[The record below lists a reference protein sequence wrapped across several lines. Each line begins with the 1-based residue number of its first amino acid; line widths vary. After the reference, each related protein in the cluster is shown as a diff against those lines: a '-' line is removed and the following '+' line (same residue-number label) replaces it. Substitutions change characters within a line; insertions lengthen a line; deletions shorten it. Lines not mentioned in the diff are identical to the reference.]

1 MQWLFTKY
9 LISAGVVVVISEV
22 AKRSGKLGGLMA
34 ALPLITLLSMVWMYI
49 EQAPEAKIAEQAFFT
64 FWYVIPTLPMF
75 LVFPFLLARFGFWLS
90 MGIGAALT
98 ITCFFVFSLVLRQ
111 FGIELLLQ
119 APEIITALS
128 MQVKTLYA

>member
-1 MQWLFTKY
+1 MQWLITKY
-9 LISAGVVVVISEV
+9 LISAGVVVLVSEV

-49 EQAPEAKIAEQAFFT
+49 EQAPEAAIADQASFT

-75 LVFPFLLARFGFWLS
+75 VVFPFLLARFGFWSS

-98 ITCFFVFSLVLRQ
+98 IACFIVLSILLRQ
-111 FGIELLLQ
+111 FGIEL
-119 APEIITALS
+119 
-128 MQVKTLYA
+128 M

>member
-1 MQWLFTKY
+1 MQWLITKY

-49 EQAPEAKIAEQAFFT
+49 EQAPEAKIAEQASFT

-75 LVFPFLLARFGFWLS
+75 LVFPFLLARFGFWSS

-98 ITCFFVFSLVLRQ
+98 IACFIVLSILLRQ
-111 FGIELLLQ
+111 FGIELL
-119 APEIITALS
+119 
-128 MQVKTLYA
+128 